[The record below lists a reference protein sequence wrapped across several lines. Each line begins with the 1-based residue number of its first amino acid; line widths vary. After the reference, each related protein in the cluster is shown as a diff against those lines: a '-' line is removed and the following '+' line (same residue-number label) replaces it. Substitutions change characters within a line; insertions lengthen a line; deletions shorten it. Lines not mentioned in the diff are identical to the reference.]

1 MVSPGETNRSG
12 PWCRISWVPVDWPMK
27 HVKVYTQ
34 CQQFVCPRNLWWHG
48 WMGVKSSNFTHSAIQ
63 KLYIYIFTF
72 FPVTRVLKVVIPIG
86 CPVGPEVQTLGIFGS
101 NPFYN
106 LIQLIYICI
115 TLFPQPFQWGSLDL
129 VSADPSPPPLLI
141 LILCPGLPA
150 PNRTCPSNYA
160 SGERLNILYIHIYIY
175 MCIFMDWGQCL
186 RLWVCMVHL

>member
-1 MVSPGETNRSG
+1 MKHVEFLFYFGYFADHSFDEPISMVSPGETNRSG

-106 LIQLIYICI
+106 LIQLIYIYMYHIVSPTFSVRVSRFGVSRSVSSSSPYPHPMSWTPCA
-115 TLFPQPFQWGSLDL
+115 QPDMS
-129 VSADPSPPPLLI
+129 
-141 LILCPGLPA
+141 
-150 PNRTCPSNYA
+150 
-160 SGERLNILYIHIYIY
+160 E
-175 MCIFMDWGQCL
+175 
-186 RLWVCMVHL
+186 